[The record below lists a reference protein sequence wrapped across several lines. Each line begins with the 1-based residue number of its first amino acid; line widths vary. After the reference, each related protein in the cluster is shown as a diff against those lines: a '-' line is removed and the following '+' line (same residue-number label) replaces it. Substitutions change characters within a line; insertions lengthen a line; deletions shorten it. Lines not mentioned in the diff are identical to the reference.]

1 MKASTI
7 RLFARIVREEDERM
21 VRSGVLSACLA
32 LLAWRAPA
40 QKPSFEVATVKP
52 NMSGTEGGSAG
63 PRGSGFF
70 AKNMTLRN
78 LLMYAYSPP
87 NGQLLP
93 AQIIGGPNWL
103 QTDRFDIDAKPEG
116 AGVPPIEQMKIMV
129 QSLLED
135 RFHLKAHRDTRD
147 LPVYDL
153 VLTARGPK
161 LSEDQ
166 TPPDPRQ
173 GFISFASPGQKLGAL
188 PRGAMRMI
196 TGPSSTTL
204 IGAAVAVS
212 KIMTLLQS
220 SSDRV
225 IVDKT
230 GFSGLIDVHLE
241 FSQELATAAP
251 GTDPSPLPS
260 LFTAIQEL
268 GLKLDSAKAPLEVIV
283 IDSVQKPSAN

>member
-1 MKASTI
+1 
-7 RLFARIVREEDERM
+7 M